1 MAHYVYSV
9 AFINPATA
17 GTRNGTLLG
26 GAGMQGSTDQGF
38 ILARG
43 DFSSARSLHDQE
55 DRLPLEEF
63 RTARVVGDFSSSLP
77 G

>member
-1 MAHYVYSV
+1 MNKLLAMSAIALAV
-9 AFINPATA
+9 A
-17 GTRNGTLLG
+17 LLI